1 MLNRIRNKLIPTQET
16 TEEEDNKYAISP
28 PPGTI
33 IDEATDEE
41 MKR

>member
-1 MLNRIRNKLIPTQET
+1 MLNQIRNKLIPTQET
-16 TEEEDNKYAISP
+16 TEEVDNIYAILP

-41 MKR
+41 M

>member
-16 TEEEDNKYAISP
+16 AEEVDNIYAILP

-41 MKR
+41 M